1 MEKIQM
7 KQLMSKSVLG
17 KLVGLKKIAF
27 WLHEA
32 CTYCLAFYEIP
43 LHFIGS
49 VQSIFFCAILWSV
62 IMFSLSILTL
72 QVLQIFPNQK
82 TLQASASC
90 LVYKQPPKFVI
101 LLCEHLILNSN
112 VRLNNPMFCSHNCIG
127 RGRFDYE
134 NGRTISLC
142 C

>member
-1 MEKIQM
+1 M

-62 IMFSLSILTL
+62 IMFSLSLHFNT
-72 QVLQIFPNQK
+72 
-82 TLQASASC
+82 ASFIDMLEKA
-90 LVYKQPPKFVI
+90 
-101 LLCEHLILNSN
+101 LLDRYPVMPDL
-112 VRLNNPMFCSHNCIG
+112 P
-127 RGRFDYE
+127 
-134 NGRTISLC
+134 
-142 C
+142 